1 MPKSPIQDLGI
12 INNLNNML
20 LLTRIINSVFKHW
33 LFNGS
38 LQAIKKSG
46 TLATWKAPILYW
58 VCILQKLFPYLV
70 KVLYFAKSI
79 SLYGKNILHFVK
91 IYWFYNGSALCRI
104 TPCQLCLTKGNGP
117 RIVKGN
123 RDKQAPR
130 LYYTAMDITL
140 PAPKTLQEWRS
151 QELKLHLGGSYPR
164 NVWTPLESFF
174 LSQGYILWQSPSSLY
189 QRPPND
195 APRAPDGFAY
205 KTVYCEIEPKS
216 SRHFDMIVSKTSMLL
231 HRSDTLSRALF
242 TVQRARLTIAT
253 SWSAWWLLVKTV
265 VKGIACLCLA

>member
-1 MPKSPIQDLGI
+1 MAKI
-12 INNLNNML
+12 
-20 LLTRIINSVFKHW
+20 F
-33 LFNGS
+33 
-38 LQAIKKSG
+38 
-46 TLATWKAPILYW
+46 
-58 VCILQKLFPYLV
+58 CILQNVFLIWQINRILQKFIGFTMDLPYAELHPASC
-70 KVLYFAKSI
+70 AKRRE
-79 SLYGKNILHFVK
+79 N
-91 IYWFYNGSALCRI
+91 A
-104 TPCQLCLTKGNGP
+104 P
-117 RIVKGN
+117 RVVKGN

-205 KTVYCEIEPKS
+205 KTVYCEIEPKL
-216 SRHFDMIVSKTSMLL
+216 SRHFDMIVSKTSTLL
-231 HRSDTLSRALF
+231 HSSDTLSRALF

-253 SWSAWWLLVKTV
+253 F
-265 VKGIACLCLA
+265 